1 MKPITGKASL
11 SVLLGAAFLMATSSI
26 GPGFMLQ
33 TAAFTGQLQADFA
46 FAIVVS
52 VIFSIIAQLNVW
64 TIIGISQMRGQDIA
78 NKVLPGLGYFV
89 AFLISLGALRSIS
102 ATLAVRPWALTSY
115 SVSIRRRQRPSV
127 VSWEFYYLR
136 PLKWVAFSIIRRK
149 CWAQ

>member
-64 TIIGISQMRGQDIA
+64 TIIGVSQMRGQDIA

-89 AFLISLGALRSIS
+89 AFLISLGG
-102 ATLAVRPWALTSY
+102 LAFNIGNIGGASMGLNID
-115 SVSIRRRQRPSV
+115 SVSIRRRQQPSV
-127 VSWEFYYLR
+127 VFWEFYYLHL
-136 PLKWVAFSIIRRK
+136 LKWVAFSIIRRK

>member
-52 VIFSIIAQLNVW
+52 VIFSIIGRAGLCG
-64 TIIGISQMRGQDIA
+64 TDLHGRAECGRSDIC
-78 NKVLPGLGYFV
+78 VPTLHIVSMLG
-89 AFLISLGALRSIS
+89 
-102 ATLAVRPWALTSY
+102 
-115 SVSIRRRQRPSV
+115 
-127 VSWEFYYLR
+127 
-136 PLKWVAFSIIRRK
+136 
-149 CWAQ
+149 

>member
-33 TAAFTGQLQADFA
+33 TAAFTNELKADFA

-64 TIIGISQMRGQDIA
+64 TIIGVSKMRGQDIA
-78 NKVLPGLGYFV
+78 NKVLPGFGYLV
-89 AFLISLGALRSIS
+89 AFLIFLGGLLLIS
-102 ATLAVRPWALTSY
+102 VILGVRLWALILY
-115 SVSIRRRQRPSV
+115 LVLIRLLRRLSV
-127 VSWEFYYLR
+127 VFLVFYCLR
-136 PLKWVAFSIIRRK
+136 LLKWVVSSIILLRFLVR
-149 CWAQ
+149 